1 VTIERAFVALKNR
14 FKILDQKPFHTF
26 PTQVKLVLAC
36 CILHNWI
43 LGWGEDEYVPN
54 VDDVTP
60 DGDDSGHGVE
70 QGDIQAWKNKR
81 NAWAQAMWAHRTDV
95 FYG

>member
-1 VTIERAFVALKNR
+1 VTIERAFAAFKNR
-14 FKILDQKPFHTF
+14 FKIFDQKLFHTF

-36 CILHNWI
+36 CILHNWT
-43 LGWGEDEYVPN
+43 LGWSEDEYVPN

-70 QGDIQAWKNKR
+70 QDDIQA
-81 NAWAQAMWAHRTDV
+81 
-95 FYG
+95 